1 MRKQP
6 VCMKP
11 MRIRERGAP
20 CLLNEI
26 DHKPSTMDQHRKD
39 NFQVSDLHE
48 IIQKISDAYG
58 WDARLSEE
66 QAKKVFMS
74 LLDAEEAKHL
84 ASVFVC
90 DGTLFARTD
99 SPAARQELSYKKEMF
114 RQAINENLHGE
125 IIKEIVLQ

>member
-1 MRKQP
+1 
-6 VCMKP
+6 
-11 MRIRERGAP
+11 
-20 CLLNEI
+20 
-26 DHKPSTMDQHRKD
+26 MDQHRKD

-58 WDARLSEE
+58 WDARLSGE